1 MNASTDWISA
11 AAILGAGLVLGLL
24 LIFAMRR
31 RKSTTNDQAAELAA
45 KRDALVAQLRE
56 LDDVGITDSEERTRL
71 ELETA
76 DVLRALDRCD
86 TAVEKPRTPRPMLKG
101 FALGVACTLAVGFI
115 GYLVMANS
123 TPKPSVAQASM
134 PAAPPSPE
142 IPDANLQQ
150 LEQAVQNDPDDIEQR
165 IALAKAYF
173 AKDDLMGTFEQTKAA
188 LAKNPEEPRAL
199 TYNAI
204 VRMAMGQIDQART
217 MLETATK
224 TDPKYLDAW
233 VALASVHMQAGDAKA
248 AAAAIDKAI
257 EQHPQDEARLR
268 DVLAKIQ
275 ANATTPAAGAPVENP
290 ELPPGHPPMPSSG
303 PEAAASPVIRIT
315 LAVSTP
321 APQGGIVY
329 IIARPEGEAGGHP
342 IAVKRVDAA
351 SFPITL
357 DLGSAD
363 SMMGQPLP
371 AKVHLEARLDSD
383 GDAATKNAG
392 DPHASADGVIA
403 GGAVA
408 LTMK

>member
-1 MNASTDWISA
+1 M
-11 AAILGAGLVLGLL
+11 
-24 LIFAMRR
+24 
-31 RKSTTNDQAAELAA
+31 
-45 KRDALVAQLRE
+45 LR
-56 LDDVGITDSEERTRL
+56 
-71 ELETA
+71 
-76 DVLRALDRCD
+76 
-86 TAVEKPRTPRPMLKG
+86 G

-115 GYLVMANS
+115 GYLVTKNS
-123 TPKPSVAQASM
+123 TPKPGVAPAEAQAFH
-134 PAAPPSPE
+134 PATPSSPPSAE
-142 IPDANLQQ
+142 IQQ
-150 LEQAVQNDPDDIEQR
+150 LERAVQNDPDDIEQR

-188 LAKNPEEPRAL
+188 LAKNPDEPRAL

-204 VRMAMGQIDQART
+204 VRMAMGQIEQART
-217 MLETATK
+217 MLETATR

-257 EQHPQDEARLR
+257 LQHPQDEARLR
-268 DVLAKIQ
+268 EVLAKIQ
-275 ANATTPAAGAPVENP
+275 ANATTPPTGAPIENP
-290 ELPPGHPPMPSSG
+290 ELPAGHPPMPSSG
-303 PEAAASPVIRIT
+303 PDAAASPVIRIT
-315 LAVSTP
+315 LAVETP

-383 GDAATKNAG
+383 GDAATKNAA